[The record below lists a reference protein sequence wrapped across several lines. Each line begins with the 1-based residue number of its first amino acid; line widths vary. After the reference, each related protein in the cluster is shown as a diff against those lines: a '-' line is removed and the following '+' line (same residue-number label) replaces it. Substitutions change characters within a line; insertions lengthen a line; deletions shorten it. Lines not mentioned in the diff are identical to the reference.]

1 VAMYLLQKDRVA
13 SLLAAIY
20 ERRAWKKIREFFED
34 G

>member
-13 SLLAAIY
+13 SFAVIY